1 MIYMK
6 TVDFLDADYI
16 SLFQVNCFVYIA
28 YWSQNGTFCSIGNLK
43 IIINKCAKNIQFA
56 AKNGFK

>member
-6 TVDFLDADYI
+6 TVDFLDADYC

-28 YWSQNGTFCSIGNLK
+28 YWSQNGTFSSATCKKGDYEKHTL
-43 IIINKCAKNIQFA
+43 QQEY
-56 AKNGFK
+56 